1 MGLVL
6 EDFLAPQKIEDKE
19 VPVPVVF
26 ADFPVANCVEVQGF
40 NAFEVQEISNF
51 ESWRVATFWSQRL
64 EQVLET

>member
-1 MGLVL
+1 MSLGLVL

-19 VPVPVVF
+19 VPVVF